1 MCPEAARA
9 TREVAVGEGCALIIL
24 SSDEH
29 REDPVWEFLLPT
41 SVPSPLQAAGA
52 EMLISEQLMPP
63 FNLAGPALIPAV
75 LVALYLARYPQLRGH
90 SPYMAPSTLTWS
102 AGWIWPI

>member
-52 EMLISEQLMPP
+52 VMPP
-63 FNLAGPALIPAV
+63 CHLAGPALSPAV